1 MKSVMDFSGVI
12 FMEYFSETGQGLV
25 EYAFLLV
32 LIAIVVVLAVTYFGV
47 TVGGMFSTVVTSF

>member
-1 MKSVMDFSGVI
+1 MDFSGVI